1 MSIFITGAT
10 GFIGGSLADRLRRDG
25 RAVRGLV
32 RGTEKA
38 ARLAA
43 LGIEP
48 VEGSL
53 DDHDLLVR
61 EARRS
66 EGVINA
72 ASSDHR
78 GAVNAIIEGLAG
90 SGKPFLHTSGSSVVA
105 DNARGEY
112 ASDRIF
118 TEDTEFTPE
127 PDKQARAAIDRLV
140 RDAAARDVRSAVLC
154 NSMVYGTGRGLSP
167 DSVQIPP
174 MVAQA
179 RASGVVRYV
188 GPGLNVWSNV
198 HLDDVLDLYVAA
210 LDHASAGAFYF
221 VENGEASFRDIGL
234 AIAEALR
241 LGPPQPWSVDE
252 AAAAWGGMH
261 AAYSFGSNSRVRG
274 HRARTE
280 LKWNPTHRSVTDWIG
295 QCYRQG

>member
-25 RAVRGLV
+25 HAVRGLV
-32 RGTEKA
+32 RDAGKA

-61 EARRS
+61 EAARS
-66 EGVINA
+66 DGVVNT

-78 GAVNAIIEGLAG
+78 GAVAAIIEGLAG
-90 SGKPFLHTSGSSVVA
+90 SGKPFLHTSGASVVA
-105 DNARGEY
+105 DNACGEY

-118 TEDTEFTPE
+118 TEDTPFTPE
-127 PDKQARAAIDRLV
+127 PGKQARADIDRLV
-140 RDAAARDVRSAVLC
+140 RDAASRGVRSAVLC
-154 NSMVYGTGRGLSP
+154 NSMIYGTGRGLSP

-174 MVAQA
+174 MVAEA
-179 RASGVVRYV
+179 RASGVVRHV
-188 GPGLNVWSNV
+188 GPGLNIWSNV
-198 HLDDVLDLYVAA
+198 HLDDVLDLYAAA
-210 LDHASAGAFYF
+210 LERAPAGAFYF
-221 VENGEASFRDIGL
+221 VENGEAAFRDIAL
-234 AIAEALR
+234 AIAGALQ
-241 LGPPQPWSVDE
+241 LGPPQPWSVDQ
-252 AAAAWGGMH
+252 AAAAWGGLH

-274 HRARTE
+274 QRARAE
-280 LKWNPTHRSVTDWIG
+280 LGWTPVHASVTGWIG
-295 QCYRQG
+295 EHCRPG